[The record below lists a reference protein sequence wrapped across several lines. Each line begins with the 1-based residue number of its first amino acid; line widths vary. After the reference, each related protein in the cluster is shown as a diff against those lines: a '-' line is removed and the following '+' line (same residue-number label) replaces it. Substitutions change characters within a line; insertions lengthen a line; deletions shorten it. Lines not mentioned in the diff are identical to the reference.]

1 MNDHNAGGHARQDW
15 SQSVDNSRQPAWTP
29 YAIDDLLGDPSDS
42 RTVLIGHGEMDRRI
56 GAFRGNDP
64 ANTDLPEGYA
74 ITVNDNGGFFVG
86 EFSEGRR
93 DYRITVG
100 NYQGGTS
107 QAQVAILL
115 HEMAHFVGAA
125 GFRPD
130 LGNAAAGRANDR
142 LVQQNCGSTLNA
154 ARNIP

>member
-74 ITVNDNGGFFVG
+74 ITVNGAKIPATVH
-86 EFSEGRR
+86 RR
-93 DYRITVG
+93 PPYDPDRKRIL
-100 NYQGGTS
+100 
-107 QAQVAILL
+107 A
-115 HEMAHFVGAA
+115 
-125 GFRPD
+125 
-130 LGNAAAGRANDR
+130 
-142 LVQQNCGSTLNA
+142 
-154 ARNIP
+154 